1 MGIGA
6 WLSEYGLPLGAVA
19 LVLVGLL
26 LLFAVLN
33 RFGIA
38 TGVWR
43 GITGQW
49 AATAVLS
56 VVLLFATLLATI
68 FAKDSESRR
77 SRDYVLGNVSSLTNL
92 VANGELE
99 AATVGTATLITGWT
113 ALTGT
118 VAPINVGEAGVQIE
132 PGAVLASNMVRV
144 QPGAAYRYSLAV
156 PPSET
161 GSAVAQ
167 VRLLW
172 LSGTLDLDNPVDWD
186 DSLLQRIEYAQVPRS
201 YEFVTGQYAAP
212 AGATHL
218 RFELSSLGSDAL
230 QVVKAML
237 WTGEAHIES
246 HPEGRQGAIAFS
258 FDWESAMGGAIHSK
272 GMAEH
277 DPEAAAEHGID
288 MRQGADWLNDLFAR
302 HHISATFYG
311 TGYNLL
317 DGNTERRTFAGN
329 PTYDWAS
336 RENRWETNYWTE
348 HPWYGDDPFG
358 TYESHPAWYFGD
370 QTRGLMSA
378 GHEIASHTFGHI
390 YVRGSDV
397 SSMTVDTDEWLNA
410 ARAISVPPPTTFA
423 FPWRS
428 SNSLKA
434 DMYDMLYGKGIRAV
448 TRIYALDMVDQY
460 TVGAVKVY
468 PQIAVMPDFLLGGAS
483 SMAGEETE
491 GATIGAE
498 QGLHVIE
505 ETLARRGT
513 TSFWTHPEV
522 LADDPVFAPERQS
535 WQRVVEA
542 AARERDRGR
551 LWIDTVANITAYET
565 AIMSV
570 TTQLEQRFMGLGGWQ
585 LNVTNDSGRELQG
598 VTLTLPGDMRNVSS
612 DGVNVRTVE
621 TEGEGTVRL
630 SEPGSPEF
638 PARQIVIATLPPGVT
653 TLNIEWVSDQ
663 EPQR

>member
-1 MGIGA
+1 M
-6 WLSEYGLPLGAVA
+6 GAVA
-19 LVLVGLL
+19 LVIVGLL
-26 LLFAVLN
+26 VLFAVLN
-33 RFGIA
+33 KFRIA

-43 GITGQW
+43 SISEQW
-49 AATAVLS
+49 TVTAVLS
-56 VVLLFATLLATI
+56 VLLLFATLLATI
-68 FAKDSESRR
+68 FAKDRETR
-77 SRDYVLGNVSSLTNL
+77 SLHDYVLGNVSSITNL
-92 VANGELE
+92 AANGELE
-99 AATVGTATLITGWT
+99 ATTVGTTTLITGWT
-113 ALTGT
+113 TLTGT
-118 VAPINVGEAGVQIE
+118 VAPINVGEAGVRLE

-144 QPGAAYRYSLAV
+144 QPGGTYRYSVAV

-161 GSAVAQ
+161 GTALAQ

-172 LSGTLDLDNPVDWD
+172 LSNTLDLDHPVDWS
-186 DSLLQRIEYAQVPRS
+186 DSLTETINYAEVPRS
-201 YEFVTGQYAAP
+201 LQFWNGQYTAP
-212 AGATHL
+212 VGATHM
-218 RFELSSLGSDAL
+218 RFELRSLSGAAL
-230 QVVKAML
+230 QVVKVML
-237 WTGEAHIES
+237 WTDGANVEAHAY
-246 HPEGRQGAIAFS
+246 GRQGAVAFS

-277 DPEAAAEHGID
+277 DPDAAAEHGID
-288 MRQGADWLNDLFAR
+288 MRQGADWLHDLFAR
-302 HHISATFYG
+302 NHISATFYG

-336 RENRWETNYWTE
+336 RENRWEIDYWTE
-348 HPWYGDDPFG
+348 HPWYGDDPYG

-370 QTRGLMSA
+370 QTRRLISA

-397 SSMTVDTDEWLNA
+397 PSMTVDTDEWLNA
-410 ARAISVPPPTTFA
+410 AQAIGVPRPTTFA

-434 DMYDMLYGKGIRAV
+434 DMYDMLYSKGIRAV

-468 PQIAVMPDFLLGGAS
+468 PEIAVMPDFLLGGAS

-522 LADDPVFAPERQS
+522 LADGPVFAPERES

-585 LNVTNDSGRELQG
+585 LNVTNNSGQELQG
-598 VTLTLPGDMRNVSS
+598 VTLTLPGDVRNVSS
-612 DGVNVRTVE
+612 NGVTVRTVK
-621 TEGEGTVRL
+621 TEQDGTVRL
-630 SEPGSPEF
+630 REPGGPEF
-638 PARQIVIATLPPGVT
+638 PARQLVIDTLPPGVT
-653 TLNIEWVSDQ
+653 TLNIEWISGQ